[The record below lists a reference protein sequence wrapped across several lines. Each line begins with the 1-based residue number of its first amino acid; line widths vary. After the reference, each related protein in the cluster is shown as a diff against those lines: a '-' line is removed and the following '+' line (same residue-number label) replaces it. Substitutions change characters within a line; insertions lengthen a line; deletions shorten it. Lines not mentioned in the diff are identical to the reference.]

1 MIGCEHNDFQ
11 TDNWKTQVEEI
22 LTVCLSFGSKETNI
36 DELVDDDVQDAERDN
51 AAFDDA
57 HASELRVVNKAQVV
71 LVYIVLEHEEYH
83 GKKWYVGDQC
93 REDHGNGKSR

>member
-1 MIGCEHNDFQ
+1 MRTITLFLGHKVISCEHNDFQ
-11 TDNWKTQVEEI
+11 TDDWKTQVQEI

-57 HASELRVVNKAQVV
+57 HASDYDFGCDYNNESD
-71 LVYIVLEHEEYH
+71 YDYE
-83 GKKWYVGDQC
+83 
-93 REDHGNGKSR
+93 